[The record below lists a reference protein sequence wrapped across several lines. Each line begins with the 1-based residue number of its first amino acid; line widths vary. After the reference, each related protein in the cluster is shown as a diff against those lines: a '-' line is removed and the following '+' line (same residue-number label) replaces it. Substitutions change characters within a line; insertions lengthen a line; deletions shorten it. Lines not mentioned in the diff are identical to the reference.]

1 MVGVK
6 WDNGN
11 YGYYRWR
18 LRKILHTFSLPT
30 HRMGAGNKYELR
42 TAIPRPPPTP
52 PPAPSPESEYESE
65 YESEE
70 EEEKSPSPP
79 PPARNPTPPPPQCEM
94 CGLLLTENCLRYDM
108 SSASVLEILKKKK
121 LLAPLCAW
129 IARASFGEERHQGG
143 SSQRPHRHH
152 RWHKD
157 KDTTFNT
164 FFDRDK
170 ISNSYCK
177 PF

>member
-11 YGYYRWR
+11 YGYYRWTLSNIFNTR
-18 LRKILHTFSLPT
+18 LVSSHTGWGPGTSTSWGQRYLDHLQLH
-30 HRMGAGNKYELR
+30 H
-42 TAIPRPPPTP
+42 P
-52 PPAPSPESEYESE
+52 PPAL
-65 YESEE
+65 
-70 EEEKSPSPP
+70 SPSMSPSTSLRRRKKRVHLRHLPPAPP
-79 PPARNPTPPPPQCEM
+79 PRHRHSARCVVFFWLRTVSGMICLQPA
-94 CGLLLTENCLRYDM
+94 CL
-108 SSASVLEILKKKK
+108 KFWKKK